1 MINSSYQFVFKNGQ
15 PFNRR
20 MLLVIIGNHFLF
32 SDAEIGEYTTKHLVG
47 GQFAK
52 DF

>member
-32 SDAEIGEYTTKHLVG
+32 SDAEISKYITQDFVG